1 MPEFCSEIDPFL
13 VSVRIPGGTF
23 EQSVEA
29 RKRPIQQRNQI
40 VFEIDLQSYVLVVLA
55 AACFKCLPNLIS
67 RSVTFQI
74 CPTVKTVICNFHSVQ
89 FVCLTLSDGIVAI
102 FVDQQCV
109 HDRNKKAR
117 IVQHLGDRLSVA
129 SGVLHDDPCFSGQLL
144 QKAGQFP

>member
-67 RSVTFQI
+67 RRAFLVLTPKLQWKGNWPDETF
-74 CPTVKTVICNFHSVQ
+74 NG
-89 FVCLTLSDGIVAI
+89 LTM
-102 FVDQQCV
+102 
-109 HDRNKKAR
+109 
-117 IVQHLGDRLSVA
+117 
-129 SGVLHDDPCFSGQLL
+129 SGC
-144 QKAGQFP
+144 

>member
-55 AACFKCLPNLIS
+55 AACFKCLPNLI
-67 RSVTFQI
+67 
-74 CPTVKTVICNFHSVQ
+74 VQ

-129 SGVLHDDPCFSGQLL
+129 SGVLHDDPCFSGQFL